1 MAMNKIDLNSDM
13 GESFGKYKLGNDEEI
28 MKNVSSANIAC
39 GFHAGDPHVLKYTI
53 KLAKETGTAVGAHP
67 GLPDLIGFGRR
78 SMDVSPDE
86 LYDYCVYQIGAVQAF
101 CKSVGVDMQH
111 VKCHGILEMM
121 TTQRPEL
128 AEAIAAAIKDIDPN
142 LLYMTIAGTRLY
154 QTCKAAG
161 LRVAGEAYGDRAY
174 NEDGTLVSRKLPN
187 SVLTDP
193 ATVVERITQ
202 FIETGTMPTY
212 EGGAVKID
220 AQSICMHGD
229 TPGAAE
235 LVKALREKLDSQG
248 IGVVPVGELV

>member
-193 ATVVERITQ
+193 DTVVKRITQ

-235 LVKALREKLDSQG
+235 LVKALREKLDNQG
-248 IGVVPVGELV
+248 IAVVPVGELV

>member
-1 MAMNKIDLNSDM
+1 MNRIDLNSDM

-78 SMDVSPDE
+78 SMDVSPEE

-101 CKSVGVDMQH
+101 CKAMGVDMQH
-111 VKCHGILEMM
+111 VKCHGILEIM

-128 AEAIAAAIKDIDPN
+128 AEAIAAAIKDVDPK

-154 QTCKAAG
+154 QTCKDAG

-187 SVLTDP
+187 SVLTDSD
-193 ATVVERITQ
+193 TVVKRITQ
-202 FIETGTMPTY
+202 FVETGTMPTY
-212 EGGAVKID
+212 EGGVVKID

-229 TPGAAE
+229 TPGASE
-235 LVKALREKLDSQG
+235 LIKALREKLDSQG
-248 IGVVPVGELV
+248 IGIVPVGELV

>member
-1 MAMNKIDLNSDM
+1 MNKIDLNSDM

-187 SVLTDP
+187 SVLTD
-193 ATVVERITQ
+193 ADTVVERIAQ

-235 LVKALREKLDSQG
+235 LVKALREKLDNQG

>member
-187 SVLTDP
+187 SVLTDSD
-193 ATVVERITQ
+193 TVVERITQ
-202 FIETGTMPTY
+202 FMETGTMPTY

-248 IGVVPVGELV
+248 IGIVPVGELV